1 MTWMKQESQAGL
13 GVMLSCV
20 QVQEIPD
27 HIDFKIEEQV
37 RLESSMLAKAGAI
50 KRLLRI
56 CSDQ

>member
-1 MTWMKQESQAGL
+1 MKQDSQAGL

-20 QVQEIPD
+20 QVQEFPD
-27 HIDFKIEEQV
+27 HIFKIEEQV